1 MLTLEEIENI
11 TFRKAGLSG
20 YKIEDVDSF
29 VDKVIDKVRSLELAN
44 KELESRIDSQN
55 KDIQKYKEKEE
66 GVQNALITAQITAK
80 RIIDEANEKS
90 EKTVSDAQAEAE
102 KLVREAKERT
112 DKLNAETDAKIEE
125 VMNKALRESSEKID
139 ENNRILDTQKKNII
153 RIMGE
158 ANKFRNSLIQ
168 SYKQHLN
175 IINSMS
181 KAEDF
186 KKQQKELDEKFPPA
200 EGNRPIVLSG
210 NDSAA
215 SSDNSAEASSET
227 DISSSS
233 SDDLKE

>member
-1 MLTLEEIENI
+1 MKGIILWQSKYGATKRYADWLAEE
-11 TFRKAGLSG
+11 TGFDCTPAG
-20 YKIEDVDSF
+20 
-29 VDKVIDKVRSLELAN
+29 N
-44 KELESRIDSQN
+44 
-55 KDIQKYKEKEE
+55 
-66 GVQNALITAQITAK
+66 
-80 RIIDEANEKS
+80 
-90 EKTVSDAQAEAE
+90 
-102 KLVREAKERT
+102 
-112 DKLNAETDAKIEE
+112 AKIEE

-139 ENNRILDTQKKNII
+139 ENNRILDAQKKNII

-200 EGNRPIVLSG
+200 EGNRPVVLSG
-210 NDSAA
+210 ADSDSSSEDSADI
-215 SSDNSAEASSET
+215 SSDN

-233 SDDLKE
+233 SNDMKE

>member
-1 MLTLEEIENI
+1 
-11 TFRKAGLSG
+11 
-20 YKIEDVDSF
+20 
-29 VDKVIDKVRSLELAN
+29 
-44 KELESRIDSQN
+44 
-55 KDIQKYKEKEE
+55 
-66 GVQNALITAQITAK
+66 
-80 RIIDEANEKS
+80 
-90 EKTVSDAQAEAE
+90 
-102 KLVREAKERT
+102 
-112 DKLNAETDAKIEE
+112 
-125 VMNKALRESSEKID
+125 MNKALRESSEKID

>member
-80 RIIDEANEKS
+80 RIIDDANEKS

-139 ENNRILDTQKKNII
+139 ENNRILDAQKKNII

-186 KKQQKELDEKFPPA
+186 KKQQNELDEKFPPA

-210 NDSAA
+210 ADSDSSSEDSTDI
-215 SSDNSAEASSET
+215 SSDN

-233 SDDLKE
+233 SNDLKE